1 MANRKMDIYRLIEA
15 VGQPL
20 NAKLRGRI
28 NMGLH
33 FVVLAFGVAC
43 LLPVQAA
50 SDLQS
55 QPGTVGQSYGLRHPH
70 GNSLEDRIRVL
81 AKALDLDVKQ
91 QSELRRVLEGQ
102 REEVRRV
109 WDDSSVPAVYRVS
122 ATQGISDKTGDQI
135 RALLSDE
142 QRKKYSAPRVPHE
155 ATAGS
160 TSRSVESWMDSAQP
174 K

>member
-1 MANRKMDIYRLIEA
+1 MDIYKLIDA

-20 NAKLRGRI
+20 TAKLRGRI

-43 LLPVQAA
+43 LLPVQAV

-70 GNSLEDRIRVL
+70 GNSLEDRVRVL
-81 AKALDLDVKQ
+81 SKALDLDATQ
-91 QSELRRVLEGQ
+91 QSALRKVLEGQ
-102 REEVRRV
+102 RDQVRRV

-135 RALLSDE
+135 RALLNVE
-142 QRKKYSAPRVPHE
+142 QRKKYNAPRVPHE
-155 ATAGS
+155 AMEGS
-160 TSRSVESWMDSAQP
+160 APRSVESWMDSAQP